1 MAWGLSRTG
10 FNRPN
15 QAQLKEEIDQR
26 QRELFGENV
35 NLSPKSPNGILSGII
50 SWVASIL
57 WQTLERVYKNGHVSE
72 AEGVSLDYKTIEFN
86 TSRNPEQH
94 AEGQISVVGTPNH
107 VITAGTR
114 FEKEDG
120 TDYAVKENFTL
131 DGNGEGIGEIVS
143 LSPGIVGNAFVNT
156 ITIQSEPSTDILS
169 ITNLQEVTGGREQ
182 ESDEELRSRLM
193 KLGATTGS
201 GTTNATLSDILSL
214 PGVRA
219 ANIIVNNTDEPVN
232 GQPPHSNHAY
242 VLGGVGEQI
251 AQKLFENYVGLRYVG
266 SNEYVVKDIGGNPHT
281 VAYTPAVATNIFA
294 KVDLVT
300 NSKFPA
306 NGVELVKDTIV
317 KAIGGLATDG
327 TVYAGLNM
335 ADDVIYTKILAAIM
349 GVSGV
354 EDATLSIG
362 TSANPTGK
370 VNIPLNLGEVA
381 QTSVS
386 NIVVTV

>member
-26 QRELFGENV
+26 QRELFGDNV

-72 AEGVSLDYKTIEFN
+72 AEGVSLDYKTVEFN
-86 TSRNPEQH
+86 TSRNPEQY

-169 ITNLQEVTGGREQ
+169 ITNLNEVTGGREQ
-182 ESDEELRSRLM
+182 ETDDELRNRLL
-193 KLGATTGS
+193 KLGATNGS
-201 GTTNATLSDILSL
+201 GTTNATLADVLAL

-219 ANIIVNNTDEPVN
+219 ANIVVNNQDVEVN
-232 GQPPHSNHAY
+232 GQPPHSNHVY
-242 VLGGVGEQI
+242 VLGGQGEQI
-251 AQKLFENYVGLRYVG
+251 AETLFKNYAGLQYVG
-266 SNEYVVKDIGGNPHT
+266 SNEYLVKDIGGNTHKM
-281 VAYTPAVATNIFA
+281 AYSPAVPTDIYANVHLTTN
-294 KVDLVT
+294 
-300 NSKFPA
+300 NNFPA
-306 NGVELVKDTIV
+306 NGVNLVKDAIV
-317 KAIGGLATDG
+317 KTIGGLATDG
-327 TVYAGLNM
+327 TMYTGLNM
-335 ADDVIYTKILAAIM
+335 AEDVIHAKVSAVVV
-349 GVSGV
+349 GVPGV
-354 EDATLSIG
+354 EDANLTLG
-362 TSANPTGK
+362 TSENPTGIA
-370 VNIPLNLGEVA
+370 NIVLNLGEVA
-381 QTSVS
+381 QISAS
-386 NIVVTV
+386 DIVVTL